1 VREIQI
7 VNDELG
13 PHYKQLAIEPIDY
26 IEANGLDFFEGNVIK
41 YVSRYKFKGGVTDL
55 EKAQVYLARLIER
68 ERKKA
73 Q

>member
-1 VREIQI
+1 M
-7 VNDELG
+7 NDELG
-13 PHYKQLAIEPIDY
+13 P
-26 IEANGLDFFEGNVIK
+26 LDFFEGNVIK